1 MEYDC
6 NEFGFAPNGAP
17 IRTSKMTITITVNCD
32 EAGRMKMDFHTD
44 QPKEVKVDEVPFT
57 AVLAQRWIGYHVNQA
72 VKSFDLGAAFDLYY
86 EDIMLNKDKF
96 DPRFVECL
104 KEMRPMFK
112 AARTNGR
119 GK

>member
-1 MEYDC
+1 MDYDC

-32 EAGRMKMDFHTD
+32 EAGRMRADFHTD
-44 QPKEVKVDEVPFT
+44 QPENVNVNEVPFT
-57 AVLAQRWIGYHVNQA
+57 AVLAQRWMAYHMQTA
-72 VKSFDLGAAFDLYY
+72 LKSFDMNAAFDLYY
-86 EDIMLNKDKF
+86 EDIMLHKDKV
-96 DPRFVECL
+96 DPRFVESL

-112 AARTNGR
+112 NVCTRKG